1 MPDVPETTPDAAN
14 DPAPPAEVDG
24 DAEPLT
30 ISQTLAQLREK
41 GVDSFLTEEKDEGDS
56 ATEGSDD
63 DGVSGGDVPD
73 DTGADGD
80 GSEGGDAGG
89 DAPVPDAAAGE
100 TDDTG
105 TGDTEAD
112 ADVQASDDTDA
123 DPEPVVVDIP
133 GRREGETVQLE
144 VSDPELAERLK
155 QLAND
160 GMRRKEFNTQAAALR
175 DKGAEIKQFTD
186 RLATDPAGLILE
198 KATPETREMIV
209 RDILLSDAALL
220 SKVLDQ
226 FNEIDR
232 DENARVAATAQME
245 RDAAI
250 RARDADRLA
259 TQNDVYQQSA
269 NEIMGAVEALI
280 PEDASD
286 DRVEAFMEDA
296 IGFLEFKASK
306 EGPDVV
312 NPANI
317 KNLLETRLRLH
328 GITGSAPDVS
338 DGSGDGATTPTTP
351 KIVLKKATEAEA
363 TKAAT
368 EGENLKTRSGKSK
381 STVTAPAGGGAETT
395 QFNPPKGQTIKER
408 IAWLRKTH
416 PTL

>member
-1 MPDVPETTPDAAN
+1 
-14 DPAPPAEVDG
+14 
-24 DAEPLT
+24 
-30 ISQTLAQLREK
+30 
-41 GVDSFLTEEKDEGDS
+41 
-56 ATEGSDD
+56 
-63 DGVSGGDVPD
+63 
-73 DTGADGD
+73 
-80 GSEGGDAGG
+80 
-89 DAPVPDAAAGE
+89 
-100 TDDTG
+100 
-105 TGDTEAD
+105 
-112 ADVQASDDTDA
+112 
-123 DPEPVVVDIP
+123 
-133 GRREGETVQLE
+133 
-144 VSDPELAERLK
+144 
-155 QLAND
+155 
-160 GMRRKEFNTQAAALR
+160 
-175 DKGAEIKQFTD
+175 
-186 RLATDPAGLILE
+186 
-198 KATPETREMIV
+198 
-209 RDILLSDAALL
+209 
-220 SKVLDQ
+220 
-226 FNEIDR
+226 
-232 DENARVAATAQME
+232 
-245 RDAAI
+245 
-250 RARDADRLA
+250 
-259 TQNDVYQQSA
+259 
-269 NEIMGAVEALI
+269 MGAVEALI

-296 IGFLEFKASK
+296 IGFLEVKASK